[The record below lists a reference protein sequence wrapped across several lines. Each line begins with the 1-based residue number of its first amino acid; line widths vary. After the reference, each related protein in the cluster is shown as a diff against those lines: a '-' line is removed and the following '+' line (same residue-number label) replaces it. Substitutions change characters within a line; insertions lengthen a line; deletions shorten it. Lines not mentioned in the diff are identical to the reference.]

1 MKETDL
7 DALRGQTSAL
17 SSVLTAIIQTLPP
30 LNAAQAAL
38 HLKTSNLDA
47 QSLDDS
53 EGTPPVEAQIRDAVV
68 EAYLGLLST
77 AAQRV

>member
-7 DALRGQTSAL
+7 DALRGQASAL
-17 SSVLTAIIQTLPP
+17 SSVLTAIIETLPP

-38 HLKTSNLDA
+38 KLKMSNLET
-47 QSLDDS
+47 QSLDAS

-68 EAYLGLLST
+68 EAYLGLLGA
-77 AAQRV
+77 AAQRA